1 MKVPIDGLMPYLVGD
16 PKEQVEVALEAN
28 RLLIQ
33 LKKTEYDVLETAM
46 RMGVNALESLPHTP
60 VTAAGFN
67 INFRQNEPAMEHVPL
82 TAYPQIDDALSDAG
96 FAISRRTTSRGL
108 SYNSGAL
115 NVDMTT
121 DAKGLQVFFNFH
133 CASDDCNNLAGWLRQ
148 SGPEIRSA
156 VMKILDC
163 FGLEVTEASD
173 DNDTSE
179 Q

>member
-1 MKVPIDGLMPYLVGD
+1 MPYLVGD